1 MWLKGERSFW
11 LSRHLF
17 FVGRRKLSHFQVWN
31 QIKGQLLSEFAK
43 HSPCQN
49 GLRAFFSKSS
59 NLKIANYQ
67 RQTSRPFTK
76 VKLTWSL
83 EAAQVAEDIGMNLVV
98 AGIWLCFCLLNLS
111 YMILLK
117 SWYYQCWFLYKYDFY
132 LIVRK
137 LTIVRCQK
145 LGRYLKENKNLGS
158 MIKRVNLF

>member
-1 MWLKGERSFW
+1 MWLKGQRRFW
-11 LSRHLF
+11 LLGHLF
-17 FVGRRKLSHFQVWN
+17 LIGRRKLSHFQVWN
-31 QIKGQLLSEFAK
+31 QIKGQFLSEFGK

-49 GLRAFFSKSS
+49 GLIAFFQSLIIW
-59 NLKIANYQ
+59 NANYQ

-76 VKLTWSL
+76 VKLTLSL

-111 YMILLK
+111 YMILK